1 MTDLL
6 DEASWLPV
14 MVEPDAIDDREDLDF
29 WVLTDRVVG
38 DLRYLLALAREA
50 ERLREL
56 LGRLVSVGWMV
67 DSLPE
72 DLAHDLSH
80 FDDAALAEP
89 KP

>member
-6 DEASWLPV
+6 DEATWVSRV
-14 MVEPDAIDDREDLDF
+14 DDASHERLYATLF
-29 WVLTDRVVG
+29 WQRTVG
-38 DLRYLLALAREA
+38 DLRHVLALAREA

>member
-1 MTDLL
+1 MTDPIDLL
-6 DEASWLPV
+6 DEGRWLDP
-14 MVEPDAIDDREDLDF
+14 
-29 WVLTDRVVG
+29 RVPAADPRVYVHLKSERTVG